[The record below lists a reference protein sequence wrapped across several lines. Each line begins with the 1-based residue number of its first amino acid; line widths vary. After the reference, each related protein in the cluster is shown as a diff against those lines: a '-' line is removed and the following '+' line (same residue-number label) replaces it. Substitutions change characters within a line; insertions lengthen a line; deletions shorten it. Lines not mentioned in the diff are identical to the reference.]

1 MNHILLHFIKV
12 FLFCIVLFSFMGCIQ
27 EPEKDDSLVTAEV
40 LRYIKVFASDNG
52 YPDKWGYGGYYTIEY
67 RDWPYEHIETG
78 FYVNL
83 PRFDDTI
90 ARTLVL
96 NDGLTKVGQKLQLFR
111 NNGGTPYIGEI
122 VVKTD
127 SVIII
132 PELDLSYCNLDS
144 LPNDIGKVRTAKLI
158 IEENPNIKT
167 LPLGIMDMLK
177 DPQPF
182 KSTNI
187 VRGQKSNPHLHYDS
201 LPDTLRNWFYN
212 VYEKQDFSD

>member
-1 MNHILLHFIKV
+1 MVHRIFKVCILV
-12 FLFCIVLFSFMGCIQ
+12 SVLTLPSCW
-27 EPEKDDSLVTAEV
+27 EDWDPPSHLTDEEV
-40 LRYIKVFASDNG
+40 EGVKEFASDNG
-52 YPDKWGYGGYYTIEY
+52 YPEKSSYMNFYTFEY
-67 RDWPYEHIETG
+67 RDWPYEHIVTG

-96 NDGLTKVGQKLQLFR
+96 NDGLTKVGKKLQLYR

-127 SVIII
+127 SVIIL
-132 PELDLSYCNLDS
+132 PELDLGYCNLDS
-144 LPNDIGKVRTAKLI
+144 LPNDIGKIRTAKLI
-158 IEENPNIKT
+158 IDENPNIKT

-177 DPQPF
+177 EPQPY

-201 LPDTLRNWFYN
+201 LPDTLRDWFYN
-212 VYEKQDFSD
+212 VYEKQDFSE